1 MDIGGEQ
8 LTAGITC
15 FAAIGICLSLFF
27 EFINGFHDT
36 ANAVATVIYTHSL
49 PPTVAVIWSG
59 IWNFIGVLLSSGAVA
74 YSVVAILPPSL
85 ILNVSSGAGAAA
97 LFALL
102 MGAVIWNFGTWY
114 FGMPCSSSHSLIG
127 SMLGVSLV
135 YTLTRPKQG
144 EGIHWD
150 QAGQVL
156 LSLLISPIV
165 GFGVA
170 ALILLALRR
179 LVKTPRLFEPANPEK
194 SPPHWIRG
202 VLIVTCTG
210 VSFAHGSNDGQ
221 KGMGLLMLVLIVA
234 LPSSLA
240 LNLDM
245 KPTELQQLTTE
256 LEHGLQYLKIKAP
269 EKKPLPNEEAKKE
282 LTEYNTPKG
291 EFNEAVFPALIVE
304 LEDLRANFTGKNSIK
319 QIPLQERPGQRQSA
333 FLAQETLKKLAKE
346 KRIGAKELEPLQD
359 SLKKAVEYIPI
370 WVKAAVALSLGLGTM
385 IGWRRIVTTVA
396 ERIGKTH
403 LAYAQGAAAELT
415 TMGTIF
421 LADNFGL
428 PVSTTHVLTSGIAG
442 TMFANRSGLQKS
454 TLRNIL
460 IAWVLTLPACFFL
473 GATIFAGMLYLF
485 FNILGWK

>member
-1 MDIGGEQ
+1 MNIGGEQ
-8 LTAGITC
+8 VTAGVMA
-15 FAAIGICLSLFF
+15 FAAIGICISLFF

-49 PPTVAVIWSG
+49 PPTAAVIWSG
-59 IWNFIGVLLSSGAVA
+59 IWNFIGVLLSSGTVA
-74 YSVVAILPPSL
+74 YSVVAILPPTL
-85 ILNVSSGAGAAA
+85 VLNVSSGTGAAA

-102 MGAVIWNFGTWY
+102 LGAVAWNFGTWY

-135 YTLTRPKQG
+135 YTLIDAKRG
-144 EGIHWD
+144 GGIHWD
-150 QAGQVL
+150 QAGQVF

-165 GFGVA
+165 GFVAA

-179 LVKTPRLFEPANPEK
+179 FVKTPGLFEPANPEK
-194 SPPHWIRG
+194 SPPRWVRG
-202 VLIVTCTG
+202 LLVITCTG

-240 LNLDM
+240 LNSDI
-245 KPTELQQLTTE
+245 KPDELQRLTTE
-256 LEHGLQYLKIKAP
+256 LDHGLQYLG
-269 EKKPLPNEEAKKE
+269 AKEQGKQPPRKE
-282 LTEYNTPKG
+282 DAKTKLTEYNAPKG
-291 EFNEAVFPALIVE
+291 EFNDEVFPALITE
-304 LEDLRANFTGKNSIK
+304 LKDLRSNLTGKSSIE
-319 QIPLQERPGQRQSA
+319 QIPLHDRPAQRQSA
-333 FLAQETLKKLAKE
+333 FLAQQTLKKLVKQKQIGE
-346 KRIGAKELEPLQD
+346 KDLDALED
-359 SLKKAVEYIPI
+359 GLKKAVEYIPI
-370 WVKAAVALSLGLGTM
+370 WVKAAVALALGVGTM

-403 LAYAQGAAAELT
+403 LAYAQGASAELT

-442 TMFANRSGLQKS
+442 TMAANQSGLQKS
-454 TLRNIL
+454 TLRNIIL
-460 IAWVLTLPACFFL
+460 AWVLTLPVCFFL
-473 GATIFAGMLYLF
+473 GATLFAGMLYLF

>member
-1 MDIGGEQ
+1 
-8 LTAGITC
+8 
-15 FAAIGICLSLFF
+15 
-27 EFINGFHDT
+27 
-36 ANAVATVIYTHSL
+36 
-49 PPTVAVIWSG
+49 
-59 IWNFIGVLLSSGAVA
+59 
-74 YSVVAILPPSL
+74 
-85 ILNVSSGAGAAA
+85 
-97 LFALL
+97 
-102 MGAVIWNFGTWY
+102 
-114 FGMPCSSSHSLIG
+114 
-127 SMLGVSLV
+127 
-135 YTLTRPKQG
+135 
-144 EGIHWD
+144 
-150 QAGQVL
+150 
-156 LSLLISPIV
+156 
-165 GFGVA
+165 
-170 ALILLALRR
+170 
-179 LVKTPRLFEPANPEK
+179 
-194 SPPHWIRG
+194 
-202 VLIVTCTG
+202 VLIMTCTG

-256 LEHGLQYLKIKAP
+256 LEHGLQYFQTKAP
-269 EKKPLPNEEAKKE
+269 EKKPPPTEEAKIK
-282 LTEYNTPKG
+282 LTEFNTPKG
-291 EFNEAVFPALIVE
+291 EFNEEVFPALMVE
-304 LEDLRANFTGKNSIK
+304 LKNLQDNFTGKNSIQ
-319 QIPLQERPGQRQSA
+319 QIPLQDRPGQRQSA

-346 KRIGAKELEPLQD
+346 KRIGAKDLDALQE
-359 SLKKAVEYIPI
+359 SLKKTVEYIPI
-370 WVKAAVALSLGLGTM
+370 WVKTVVALALGLGTM

-460 IAWVLTLPACFFL
+460 IAWVLTLPVCFFL

-485 FNILGWK
+485 LNVLGWK